1 MKENINGTQVHY
13 KLTGQ
18 GKTRVM
24 LLHGWGCDL
33 HLMEPV
39 ANALAETHKILLV
52 DFPGHGESGRPPE
65 PWGVPEYAACLKELM
80 IRLDFAPCSVIAHSF
95 GCRITAW
102 LAAQEPA
109 LFDKII
115 FTGAAGI
122 RPRQSAEAQ
131 KRSERYQKLKRR
143 CQKLRSIPFL
153 RKTADKLEKKLR
165 LKYGSRDYNALD
177 DEMKKT
183 FVKVISLDL
192 SELYPRIVQPTLL
205 VWGTEDTETP
215 LWMGEKMEQWIPDAG
230 LVRLEGGTHFAYLEQ
245 VERFVLIVRTFLQ
258 GA

>member
-143 CQKLRSIPFL
+143 CLKLRSIPFL
-153 RKTADKLEKKLR
+153 RYQKC
-165 LKYGSRDYNALD
+165 
-177 DEMKKT
+177 
-183 FVKVISLDL
+183 VIATRK
-192 SELYPRIVQPTLL
+192 PI
-205 VWGTEDTETP
+205 
-215 LWMGEKMEQWIPDAG
+215 
-230 LVRLEGGTHFAYLEQ
+230 
-245 VERFVLIVRTFLQ
+245 
-258 GA
+258 

>member
-33 HLMEPV
+33 HFMEPV
-39 ANALAETHKILLV
+39 ANALAETHQILLV

-95 GCRITAW
+95 GCRIATW
-102 LAAQEPA
+102 LEAENPEM
-109 LFDKII
+109 FDKIV

-122 RPRQSAEAQ
+122 RPEASE
-131 KRSERYQKLKRR
+131 KAKNRSRRYQTLKQY
-143 CQKLRSIPFL
+143 C
-153 RKTADKLEKKLR
+153 KTAEKVPLIKKL
-165 LKYGSRDYNALD
+165 A
-177 DEMKKT
+177 
-183 FVKVISLDL
+183 
-192 SELYPRIVQPTLL
+192 PR
-205 VWGTEDTETP
+205 WE
-215 LWMGEKMEQWIPDAG
+215 EK
-230 LVRLEGGTHFAYLEQ
+230 
-245 VERFVLIVRTFLQ
+245 LIQ
-258 GA
+258 KPKNSG